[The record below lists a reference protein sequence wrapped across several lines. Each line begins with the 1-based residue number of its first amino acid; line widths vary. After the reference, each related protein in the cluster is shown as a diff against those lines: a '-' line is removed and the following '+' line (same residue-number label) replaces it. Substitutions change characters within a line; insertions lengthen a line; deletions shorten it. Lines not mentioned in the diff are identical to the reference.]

1 MGLGLAHAG
10 AQVQVYANLEIGFVC
25 IGSGWKMAHF
35 LEGADAAAG
44 RDERGARPAAAGPTG
59 GR

>member
-10 AQVQVYANLEIGFVC
+10 AQMQVYANLEIGFVC

-35 LEGADAAAG
+35 LEGAQMP
-44 RDERGARPAAAGPTG
+44 RPASISEVH
-59 GR
+59 GRRRPA